1 MWGQLALTLLQQ
13 SHLCPLPLVQ
23 QPIFWQ
29 YDHALHLY
37 PLPHAVIIGDSSPQA
52 QYEHGGC
59 TVINPVSGSMAVN
72 LSGLSN
78 MATLSRL
85 RKHVGMHRATHHAC
99 I

>member
-23 QPIFWQ
+23 QPIYWQ

-52 QYEHGGC
+52 QYTHMGC
-59 TVINPVSGSMAVN
+59 TVINPVRTCSHHTRMAHTFAP
-72 LSGLSN
+72 GLGVASVEWWK
-78 MATLSRL
+78 LHGRYG
-85 RKHVGMHRATHHAC
+85 RF
-99 I
+99 